1 MPRIRPHTCETG
13 WGIFLKTHLNI
24 ANTHLPTKDIYRSK
38 HLPVLTA
45 SNYAQ
50 STHLSML
57 TASAYRA
64 HSIYLS
70 VLKASAYRAHSVY
83 LSVLT
88 ASAYLCS
95 QHLSIAQDIKR
106 NAQDIKRNA

>member
-24 ANTHLPTKDIYRSK
+24 ANTHLPTKDIYCSK

-50 STHLSML
+50 SIYLSVL

-64 HSIYLS
+64 HSICLSICAHSIYLS
-70 VLKASAYRAHSVY
+70 MLKASASAQSIY
-83 LSVLT
+83 LSLKT
-88 ASAYLCS
+88 
-95 QHLSIAQDIKR
+95 
-106 NAQDIKRNA
+106 